1 MNILITGAGLVGC
14 HVARTLSERGHRAA
28 LYDVS
33 PREDYIRRVAGDLP
47 VVRGDVRD
55 LPALVETMQQ
65 ERTDVVV
72 HTAYVI
78 GDRLAQRPYA
88 GLGVNIG
95 GAIAVAEAA
104 RLTGARRLIFA
115 STFGVYQWGLRP
127 TSPVTEDYPVVSNA
141 FYRAS
146 KLACEVVLQGYAGQY
161 GLEVATARFAQV
173 YGFGHYTG
181 GDLIGEVLHRLMETG
196 LRGGPVEVDSQL
208 FGSNDYVYARD
219 VAQGVALLCEKPLE
233 SRVFNLG
240 SGVLSRVEHV
250 VEAFQAALPGVE
262 VRPVEG
268 GSMNYT
274 PDRAQPL
281 SILRLQEETGYRS
294 AYDLT
299 AGLTDLAREL
309 TRNR

>member
-1 MNILITGAGLVGC
+1 M
-14 HVARTLSERGHRAA
+14 
-28 LYDVS
+28 
-33 PREDYIRRVAGDLP
+33 
-47 VVRGDVRD
+47 
-55 LPALVETMQQ
+55 
-65 ERTDVVV
+65 
-72 HTAYVI
+72 
-78 GDRLAQRPYA
+78 
-88 GLGVNIG
+88 
-95 GAIAVAEAA
+95 
-104 RLTGARRLIFA
+104 
-115 STFGVYQWGLRP
+115 
-127 TSPVTEDYPVVSNA
+127 
-141 FYRAS
+141 
-146 KLACEVVLQGYAGQY
+146 
-161 GLEVATARFAQV
+161 

-181 GDLIGEVLHRLMETG
+181 GDLIGEVLHRLAETG

-309 TRNR
+309 TRR

>member
-14 HVARTLSERGHRAA
+14 HVARTLLERGHRAV

-33 PREDYIRRVAGDLP
+33 PREDYIRRVAGVLP

-65 ERTDVVV
+65 ERTDAVV

-88 GLGVNIG
+88 GLGVNVG

-250 VEAFQAALPGVE
+250 VEAFQAALPDVE

-274 PDRAQPL
+274 PERAQPL

>member
-14 HVARTLSERGHRAA
+14 HVARTLSERGHRPA

-33 PREDYIRRVAGDLP
+33 PRENYVRRVAGDLP
-47 VVRGDVRD
+47 VFRGDVRD

-65 ERTDVVV
+65 ERTDAVV

-88 GLGVNIG
+88 GLGANIG

-104 RLTGARRLIFA
+104 RLTGVPRLVFA

-127 TSPVTEDYPVVSNA
+127 TAPVTEEYPVISNA

-146 KLACEVVLQGYAGQY
+146 KLACEVILQSYAGAY

-173 YGFGHYTG
+173 YGYGHYTG
-181 GDLIGEVLHRLMETG
+181 GDLIGEVLHRLLETG
-196 LRGGPVEVDSQL
+196 LRGGPVDVDSQL
-208 FGSNDYVYARD
+208 FGSNDYVYAKD
-219 VAQGVALLCEKPLE
+219 VARGVALLCEKPLK

-240 SGVLSRVEHV
+240 SGVLSRVEDV
-250 VEAFQAALPGVE
+250 VEALRAALPGVE
-262 VRPVEG
+262 VRPIEG

-294 AYDLT
+294 GYDLT
-299 AGLTDLAREL
+299 EGLKDFAQDL
-309 TRNR
+309 TRNG

>member
-1 MNILITGAGLVGC
+1 
-14 HVARTLSERGHRAA
+14 
-28 LYDVS
+28 
-33 PREDYIRRVAGDLP
+33 
-47 VVRGDVRD
+47 
-55 LPALVETMQQ
+55 MQQ
-65 ERTDVVV
+65 ERTDAVV

-78 GDRLAQRPYA
+78 GERLAQRPYI

-95 GAIAVAEAA
+95 GTIAVAEAA
-104 RLTGARRLIFA
+104 RLTGVRRLVFA

-127 TSPVTEDYPVVSNA
+127 TSPVTEDYPVIANA

-146 KLACEVVLQGYAGQY
+146 KLACEVILQSYADY
-161 GLEVATARFAQV
+161 YELEVATARFAQV
-173 YGFGHYTG
+173 YGLGHYGG
-181 GDLIGEVLHRLMETG
+181 GDLISEVMHGLLETG

-208 FGSNDYVYARD
+208 FGSNDYVYAKD

-233 SRVFNLG
+233 SRIFNLG
-240 SGVLSRVEHV
+240 SGMLSRVEHV
-250 VEAFQAALPGVE
+250 VEAFQATLPGVE

-274 PDRAQPL
+274 PNRAQPL

-299 AGLTDLAREL
+299 EGLKDFAQEL

>member
-65 ERTDVVV
+65 ERTDAVV

-78 GDRLAQRPYA
+78 GDRLAQRPFA
-88 GLGVNIG
+88 GLGANIG

-104 RLTGARRLIFA
+104 RLTGAGRLIFA

-146 KLACEVVLQGYAGQY
+146 KLACEVILQGYAGHY

-196 LRGGPVEVDSQL
+196 LQGGPVEVDSRL
-208 FGSNDYVYARD
+208 FGSNDYVYAKD
-219 VAQGVALLCEKPLE
+219 VALGVALLCEKPLD

-240 SGVLSRVEHV
+240 SGVLSKVEHV
-250 VEAFQAALPGVE
+250 VEAFQTALPGVE

-274 PDRAQPL
+274 PDRTQPL
-281 SILRLQEETGYRS
+281 SILRLQEEMGYRS

-299 AGLTDLAREL
+299 EGLKDLAGEL
-309 TRNR
+309 TRNQ

>member
-14 HVARTLSERGHRAA
+14 HVARTLTERGHRAA

-47 VVRGDVRD
+47 VIKGDVQD
-55 LPALVETMQQ
+55 LPALVESMQQ
-65 ERTDVVV
+65 ERTDAVV

-78 GDRLAQRPYA
+78 GERLAQRPYI

-95 GAIAVAEAA
+95 GTIAVAEAA
-104 RLTGARRLIFA
+104 RLTGVRRLVFA

-127 TSPVTEDYPVVSNA
+127 TSPVTEDYPVIANA

-146 KLACEVVLQGYAGQY
+146 KLACEVILQSYADY
-161 GLEVATARFAQV
+161 YELEVATARFAQV
-173 YGFGHYTG
+173 YGLGHYGG
-181 GDLIGEVLHRLMETG
+181 GDLISEVMHGLLETG

-208 FGSNDYVYARD
+208 FGSNDYVYAKD

-233 SRVFNLG
+233 SRIFNLG
-240 SGVLSRVEHV
+240 SRMLSRVEHV
-250 VEAFQAALPGVE
+250 VEAFRAALPGVE

-299 AGLTDLAREL
+299 EGLKDFAQEL

>member
-65 ERTDVVV
+65 ERTDAVV

-88 GLGVNIG
+88 GLGANIG

-104 RLTGARRLIFA
+104 RLTGAGRLIFA

-146 KLACEVVLQGYAGQY
+146 KLACEVILQGYADHY

-196 LRGGPVEVDSQL
+196 LRGGPVEVDSRL
-208 FGSNDYVYARD
+208 FGSNDYVYAKD
-219 VAQGVALLCEKPLE
+219 VALGVALLCEKPLD

-240 SGVLSRVEHV
+240 SGVLSKVEHV
-250 VEAFQAALPGVE
+250 VEAFQTALPGVE

-274 PDRAQPL
+274 PDRTQPL
-281 SILRLQEETGYRS
+281 SILRLQEEMGYRS

-299 AGLTDLAREL
+299 EGLKDLAGEL
-309 TRNR
+309 TRNQ

>member
-14 HVARTLSERGHRAA
+14 HVARTLRERGHRAA

-33 PREDYIRRVAGDLP
+33 PREDYVRRVAGDLP
-47 VVRGDVRD
+47 VFRGDVRD

-65 ERTDVVV
+65 ERTDALV

-78 GDRLAQRPYA
+78 GERLAQRPYA
-88 GLGVNIG
+88 GLGANVG

-115 STFGVYQWGLRP
+115 STFGVYRWGLRP
-127 TSPVTEDYPVVSNA
+127 AAPVTEDYPVVSNA

-146 KLACEVVLQGYAGQY
+146 KLACEVILQAYAGAY

-181 GDLIGEVLHRLMETG
+181 GDLIGEVLHRLLENG

-208 FGSNDYVYARD
+208 FGSNDYVYAKD

-233 SRVFNLG
+233 NRVFNLG
-240 SGVLSRVEHV
+240 SGVLSKVGDV
-250 VEAFQAALPGVE
+250 VEALQAALPGVE
-262 VRPVEG
+262 VQPVEG
-268 GSMNYT
+268 ESTSYT

-294 AYDLT
+294 AYDL
-299 AGLTDLAREL
+299 AEGLKDFAWEL